1 MDTVEDH
8 VATQEPQKDLMVNG
22 LGIESK
28 TYGRVEPRA
37 LTVGSTGEVRHRNM
51 GIYPLVNK
59 DSYGKSPFIDI
70 YSEFSQ

>member
-22 LGIESK
+22 LDIESK

-37 LTVGSTGEVRHRNM
+37 LTVEHRGSSASKHGDLPSGEQR
-51 GIYPLVNK
+51 
-59 DSYGKSPFIDI
+59 
-70 YSEFSQ
+70 